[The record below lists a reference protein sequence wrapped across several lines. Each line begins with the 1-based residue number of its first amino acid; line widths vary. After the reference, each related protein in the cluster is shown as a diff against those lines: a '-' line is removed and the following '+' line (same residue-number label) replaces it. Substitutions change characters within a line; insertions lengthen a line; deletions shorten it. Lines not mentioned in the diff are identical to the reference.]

1 MPRLPVNPDALN
13 PNEIQRR
20 RHDKPT
26 LLTQLARS
34 SSNGGFPV
42 PDDPASLRLTFR
54 TASRSGMIV
63 TGLADQAAA
72 IIALR
77 DGCGAV
83 AIRCLNKVITGNL
96 NCRLFHFQ
104 ELQSIHESL

>member
-1 MPRLPVNPDALN
+1 MKFNGEGMTSPLSSRNSREAAATGASPSLMIQHRCASHFVPR
-13 PNEIQRR
+13 Q
-20 RHDKPT
+20 
-26 LLTQLARS
+26 
-34 SSNGGFPV
+34 
-42 PDDPASLRLTFR
+42 DPA
-54 TASRSGMIV
+54 MIV